1 MVARIPVKRTSSKSV
16 REEWQKALERSL
28 TPRGA
33 KSLFGNAAAGKPE
46 LGKAGMGKTAAKKA
60 VKLTKRQIALLELG
74 EQTSARDWVC
84 SWEFEREA
92 QAEGAMLIAGV
103 DEVGR
108 GPLFGPVVAAAVIL
122 PSGIDMPDL
131 AGLNDSKKLTEE
143 ERGRFDALVR
153 EVAVAWAIAEVDV
166 RTIDRINILQASKL
180 AMKIAVEELAGRGHG
195 IDCLLIDGN
204 QKIDYC
210 SPLGCR
216 QKTIVQG
223 DGRSFSIAAAS
234 VIAKVHRD
242 RLLVELDARY
252 PGYGL
257 ATNKGYGT
265 PEHKA
270 ALLRLGIT
278 ELHRRS
284 FAPVAEL
291 FEAKVE
297 AIDVMDDVEI
307 ELELGFG
314 LTGD

>member
-1 MVARIPVKRTSSKSV
+1 MAARIPVKTTSSKPAGAV
-16 REEWQKALERSL
+16 REQRQKALERSL
-28 TPRGA
+28 TPRHS
-33 KSLFGNAAAGKPE
+33 KAAAVKSKTQIA
-46 LGKAGMGKTAAKKA
+46 KAAAKKG
-60 VKLTKRQIALLELG
+60 VKLTKRQIALLELE
-74 EQTSARDWVC
+74 EQAASRNWVC

-92 QAEGAMLIAGV
+92 WAEGATLVAGV

-122 PSGIDMPDL
+122 PNGAELPDL
-131 AGLNDSKKLTEE
+131 NGLNDSKKLTEE
-143 ERGRFDALVR
+143 ERERFNTIVR

-180 AMKIAVEELAGRGHG
+180 AMKIAVQELAGRGHG

-210 SPLGCR
+210 PPGAICR

-234 VIAKVHRD
+234 VIAKVYRD
-242 RLLVELDARY
+242 RLLTDLDVRY
-252 PGYGL
+252 PGYGS
-257 ATNKGYGT
+257 APNKGYAT
-265 PEHKA
+265 PEHRA
-270 ALLRLGIT
+270 ALLKLGIT
-278 ELHRRS
+278 DLHRRS

-291 FEAKVE
+291 FEAEVDV
-297 AIDVMDDVEI
+297 IDDIEI
-307 ELELGFG
+307 ELEFG